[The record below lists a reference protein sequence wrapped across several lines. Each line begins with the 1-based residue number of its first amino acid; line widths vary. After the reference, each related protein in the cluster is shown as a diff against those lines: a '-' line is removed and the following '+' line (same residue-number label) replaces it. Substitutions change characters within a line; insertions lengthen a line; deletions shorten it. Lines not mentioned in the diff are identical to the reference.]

1 MRIPDNIDKY
11 DVLSAIDRYIIGQNA
26 IRDREILKR
35 RLIDGIHFEPLA
47 EEFELSVR
55 RTKDIVYKW
64 QTKIWKHI
72 SK

>member
-72 SK
+72 S